1 MADPAIILLSPTH
14 ADSLRNEFSRYE
26 RDYRIFDAT
35 TIERAAA
42 IAENIH
48 ERGDHVAMIVSDSR
62 LGDTSLYGAIS
73 QLRKIV
79 PTARRIVV
87 AHWDNFRTDAPE
99 LRPGLA
105 TGKYDAFLL
114 MPRGRRDEE
123 FHTAVTELLSDWGST
138 VAAPEVTIARIIAPA
153 GNTIARGLHD
163 FLDRMGLPHG
173 VLEPD
178 SEEAAGV
185 LTTYDGPLEYPI
197 MEGYGPTRPI
207 GSVQEL
213 AVAIYGQP
221 TDIEVDQI
229 ADVVVIGAGP
239 AGLAT
244 SVYAAS
250 EGLTTITL
258 EAEAIGGQAGT
269 SSMIRNYLGFPRGIS
284 GMRLAQRAR
293 NQAIRFGTRFFT
305 GWPVQAID
313 LGPEGGHHVV
323 RTAGGSV
330 AARSVVIAT
339 GVKYRRLEVPA
350 IEALVGRGVYYG
362 AAMSSAREI
371 TGRDVVVVGGGN
383 SAGQAAVHLARF
395 ARSVTLVA
403 RRELRQTM
411 SDYLIREL
419 QYTPRLTVREGAEVV
434 DGGGNGQLEWI
445 TICDTATA
453 SATQVP
459 CGGLYLLLGGAAYCD
474 WVPEEICRDDRGY
487 ILTGRDIPREYW
499 TEGRPPADLATCVP
513 GVFAVGDVRAGSM
526 KRVASASGEGASV
539 VPLIHEWLTPVAN

>member
-1 MADPAIILLSPTH
+1 MADPAIIVISPTH
-14 ADSLRNEFSRYE
+14 ADFLRQEFSRYE

-35 TIERAAA
+35 SAARAVA
-42 IAENIH
+42 IAQTIDD
-48 ERGDHVAMIVSDSR
+48 RGDQVALIVIESR
-62 LGDTSLYGAIS
+62 LEGSTVYEALA
-73 QLRKIV
+73 QLRTIV

-87 AHWDNFRTDAPE
+87 AHWDNFRADADG

-123 FHTAVTELLSDWGST
+123 FHAAVTELLSDWGST
-138 VAAPEVTIARIIAPA
+138 VAAPEVTVARIIAPPHNAVA
-153 GNTIARGLHD
+153 GALHD
-163 FLDRMGLPHG
+163 FLERMGMPHS
-173 VLEPD
+173 VLDPA
-178 SEEAAGV
+178 SEDAAAILV
-185 LTTYDGPLEYPI
+185 AYEGPHEYPI
-197 MEGYGPTRPI
+197 VEGYGPTRPI
-207 GSVQEL
+207 RSVQDI

-221 TDIEVDQI
+221 ADIEVDQV

-250 EGLTTITL
+250 EGLSTITL
-258 EAEAIGGQAGT
+258 DAEAIGGQAGT

-305 GWPVQAID
+305 GWPVESIELSSNGAPH
-313 LGPEGGHHVV
+313 LV
-323 RTAGGSV
+323 RTAGGDV
-330 AARSVVIAT
+330 AARSIVIAT
-339 GVKYRRLEVPA
+339 GVKYRRLQVPS
-350 IEALVGRGVYYG
+350 IESLVGRGVYYG
-362 AAMSSAREI
+362 AAISSAREI

-403 RRELRQTM
+403 RRELRETM

-419 QYTPRLTVREGAEVV
+419 QYTPRLTIREGAEVI
-434 DGGGNGQLEWI
+434 DGGGNGQLEWV
-445 TICDTATA
+445 TICETKTTT
-453 SATQVP
+453 ATQVP

-474 WVPEEICRDDRGY
+474 WVPDTICRDERGY
-487 ILTGRDIPREYW
+487 IQTGRDIPRELW
-499 TEGRPPADLATCVP
+499 TDGRPPPDLATCVP

-539 VPLIHEWLTPVAN
+539 VPLIHAWLAPAVD

>member
-1 MADPAIILLSPTH
+1 MADPAIILISPTH
-14 ADSLRNEFSRYE
+14 ADFLREEFSRYE
-26 RDYRIFDAT
+26 RDYRIFAAT
-35 TIERAAA
+35 TAARAAA
-42 IAENIH
+42 IAENIQS
-48 ERGDHVAMIVSDSR
+48 RGDQIALIVIESR
-62 LGDTSLYGAIS
+62 LEGSSVYEALS
-73 QLRKIV
+73 QLRAIV

-87 AHWDNFRTDAPE
+87 AHWDNFRTDAPA

-123 FHTAVTELLSDWGST
+123 FHSAVTELLSDWGST
-138 VAAPEVTIARIIAPA
+138 VAAPEVTVARIIAPA
-153 GNTIARGLHD
+153 QDSVAIALHD
-163 FLDRMGLPHG
+163 FLDRMGMPHAI
-173 VLEPD
+173 LDPESD
-178 SEEAAGV
+178 EAAAV
-185 LTTYDGPLEYPI
+185 LAGYDGPRTFPLV
-197 MEGYGPTRPI
+197 EGYGPTRPI
-207 GSVQEL
+207 TSVQEI

-258 EAEAIGGQAGT
+258 EADAIGGQAGT

-305 GWPVQAID
+305 GWPVDSID
-313 LGPEGGHHVV
+313 LGSEGAPHIVK
-323 RTAGGSV
+323 TAGGDV
-330 AARSVVIAT
+330 LARSIVIAT
-339 GVKYRRLEVPA
+339 GVKYRRLQVPSV
-350 IEALVGRGVYYG
+350 EALTGKGVYYG
-362 AAMSSAREI
+362 AAISSAREV

-419 QYTPRLTVREGAEVV
+419 QYTPRLTIREGAEVI
-434 DGGGNGQLEWI
+434 DGGGNGQLEWV
-445 TICDTATA
+445 TICETRTRM
-453 SATQVP
+453 ATQVP

-474 WVPEEICRDDRGY
+474 WVPTEICRDERGY
-487 ILTGRDIPREYW
+487 IQTGRDVPREFW
-499 TEGRPPADLATCVP
+499 TDDLPPADLATCVR

-526 KRVASASGEGASV
+526 KRVASASGE
-539 VPLIHEWLTPVAN
+539 